1 MSKLL
6 GSITG
11 TSKIKKGTKRAVNTL
26 QDFSFGTSGA
36 FGEAGIS
43 EAGGLAVGGGP
54 GAGLV
59 PGFEGLASFFQG
71 QAGAAPTGQLN
82 LDPNQV
88 VQQGLQAGQ
97 GGAGFLEGAGGFLES
112 LQGFNADAFAKT
124 QFDRL
129 SSLAQPGEE
138 RAASSLANRL
148 FAGGRLGAGDT
159 TTSRLFGELEQ
170 GQQRASTERAL
181 QSLGL
186 ARDEISSR
194 VGAAGG
200 LAQTGLGINQGGI
213 QNFLAAIGG
222 GTGVGGFQQGLQSS
236 LVQNAL
242 GATQGI
248 SGALAPT
255 QQSIQN
261 LLAGA
266 GLFQER
272 DLATA
277 GLQSGSGLAQA
288 SARGSLTSGILSAV
302 SSPS

>member
-1 MSKLL
+1 MSKVL

-11 TSKIKKGTKRAVNTL
+11 TSKIKKGAKRAVNTL

-36 FGEAGIS
+36 FGDASID
-43 EAGGLAVGGGP
+43 AGGLNVGGGP

-71 QAGAAPTGQLN
+71 QAGGAPTGQLN
-82 LDPNQV
+82 LDPNAV
-88 VQQGLQAGQ
+88 VGAGLQAGQ

-112 LQGFNADAFAKT
+112 LQGFDADAFAKQ

-138 RAASSLANRL
+138 RAAGSLANRL
-148 FAGGRLGAGDT
+148 FSGGRLGAGDSS
-159 TTSRLFGELEQ
+159 TSRLFGELEQ
-170 GQQRASTERAL
+170 SQQRSSTERAL
-181 QSLGL
+181 QSFGL

-213 QNFLAAIGG
+213 QNFLAAISG
-222 GTGVGGFQQGLQSS
+222 GTGVGGFQQDFQSS
-236 LVQNAL
+236 LLNNAL
-242 GATQGI
+242 TSTGGI
-248 SGALAPT
+248 SQSLAPT
-255 QQSIQN
+255 QQSIMN

-277 GLQSGSGLAQA
+277 GIQSGSGLQQA
-288 SARGSLTSGILSAV
+288 NARGSLTSGILSAI
-302 SSPS
+302 PTGP